1 MLPNL
6 GRVCTSHGL
15 VWQQFAMVS
24 QVLEQEGSLEQLRY
38 RVGRWMESLGF
49 NQTRISVIAAAD
61 THTHMDPQTQT
72 QTKTHTHIHSN
83 SHSHSQ
89 GGLTTGL
96 PSSRSLPLSL
106 CLSLSLS
113 LPLSLSFQLTRHC
126 ILRPLPPVY
135 DSWFRSLQ
143 WISQAADAAAEAA
156 GTFATRV
163 AIDAG
168 LTLEQVAEEA

>member
-72 QTKTHTHIHSN
+72 QTKTHTHTHSLK
-83 SHSHSQ
+83 
-89 GGLTTGL
+89 LTLSLTRWPHHG
-96 PSSRSLPLSL
+96 PSVLSLPPSLS
-106 CLSLSLS
+106 LSLSLS
-113 LPLSLSFQLTRHC
+113 LPPSISFFPAHSALHPETPPTSL
-126 ILRPLPPVY
+126 
-135 DSWFRSLQ
+135 
-143 WISQAADAAAEAA
+143 
-156 GTFATRV
+156 
-163 AIDAG
+163 
-168 LTLEQVAEEA
+168 